1 MRLQVLASDYD
12 DTLARRGQVDEIALD
27 RIRAARKAGVTVVL
41 VTGRRMSE
49 LLEVFAELNEVDF
62 VVAENGGY
70 AYSPKEGRGWPL
82 ARALD
87 QTLVD
92 HLRAR
97 GVDPLYVGETIVS
110 TVDPWLDVVLEVI
123 AEHPAGYSLIRNRES
138 LMLLPHGI
146 DKGFGLT
153 AALTALGVPAEA
165 SVAVGD
171 AENDITLLEA
181 AGRGI
186 AVGDAVVQLKEQADL
201 VTGAPGPQGVVELVD
216 LLAAA
221 DWELDALARTRDRL
235 GEPRAS

>member
-12 DTLARRGQVDEIALD
+12 DTLARRGQVDELALD
-27 RIRAARKAGVTVVL
+27 RIRAAREAGVSVVL
-41 VTGRRMSE
+41 VTGRRLPE

-70 AYSPKEGRGWPL
+70 AYSPKEGRGWLL
-82 ARALD
+82 APALD

-92 HLRAR
+92 QLRAC
-97 GVDPLYVGETIVS
+97 GVDPLYVGEAIVS
-110 TVDPWLDVVLEVI
+110 TVDPWLDVVLKVI
-123 AEHPAGYSLIRNRES
+123 AEHCAGYSLIRNRES

-146 DKGFGLT
+146 DKGSGLT

-171 AENDITLLEA
+171 AENDITLLAA

-186 AVGDAVVQLKEQADL
+186 AVGDAVLELKAQADL
-201 VTGAPGPQGVVELVD
+201 VTIAPGPQGVVELID

-221 DWELDALARTRDRL
+221 DWELDALAQPLDRL